1 MLGRFLFSAGANLI
15 RGALS
20 FLTSVLLARWLGPV
34 TFGDMAFLLG
44 TFLGVRQFLDMGTSS
59 AFFTFL
65 SQRPRSWPFI
75 RNFIF
80 WLAFQFAIPVVVI
93 MLILP
98 DGWMTNF
105 WHDSQRSLVACA
117 FIAVFAQST
126 LWPIAQSLAE
136 SVRKTVFVQKIGVI
150 TAAVHLVAII
160 VFFVTGVL
168 NLYAIFTAI
177 FLEYIVV
184 FYLVVKNHS
193 IGDVSDIESAP
204 RSSIFDYIRYCVPL
218 VPLFIFGAAQEVIDR
233 WLLQTYGGSISQGYF
248 AFSYQIAGMAVLFIS
263 AIVRIFWK
271 EIAEIFH
278 SGDQSQLI
286 DLFNKVLRITRVIA
300 GVVAGF
306 IAIYAPEIIRVTA
319 GSAYQGAYLTMSIL
333 SVYVAY
339 MAVGQIYSTLL
350 MATGKVKAVS
360 YMGSS
365 LSLLSAVLAYV
376 MLATEFGRSVG
387 FGNAAE
393 NIAIK
398 MLAVEFIASIIYSFI
413 VYKIWAINFSSG
425 VQFFCVALGL
435 GIAWLSRNSLLY
447 FISTELNLIL
457 IISGFSIYLLAIGSV
472 VYMVPE
478 FVGLREG
485 DLPWKAARI

>member
-1 MLGRFLFSAGANLI
+1 MIKRFIFSAGANLV

-20 FLTSVLLARWLGPV
+20 FMTSVLLARWLGPV
-34 TFGDMAFLLG
+34 SFGDMAFLLG

-65 SQRPRSWPFI
+65 SQRRRSWSFI
-75 RNFIF
+75 RDFIV
-80 WLAFQFAIPVVVI
+80 WLALQFLIPVIIIV
-93 MLILP
+93 LLFP
-98 DGWMTNF
+98 DRWITNF

-136 SVRKTVFVQKIGVI
+136 SARKTVFVQKIGVI
-150 TAAVHLVAII
+150 TAALHLLAAT

-168 NLYAIFTAI
+168 NLYAIFIAI
-177 FLEYIVV
+177 FVEYIVV
-184 FYLVVKNHS
+184 FYLVVRNYHLEDS
-193 IGDVSDIESAP
+193 SDVHAAP
-204 RSSIFDYIRYCVPL
+204 EPAIADYVKYCVPL
-218 VPLFIFGAAQEVIDR
+218 VPLFIFGAAQEVVDR
-233 WLLQTYGGSISQGYF
+233 WLLQSYGGSISQGYF

-278 SGDQSQLI
+278 SGDQTQLT

-306 IAIYAPEIIRVTA
+306 IAIYASEIIRITA
-319 GSAYQGAYLTMSIL
+319 GPAYKGAYLTMGIL

-350 MATGKVKAVS
+350 MATGKVKVVS

-365 LSLLSAVLAYV
+365 LSLLSAVMAYV

-387 FGNAAE
+387 FANAAE

-413 VYKIWAINFSSG
+413 VYKIWAISFSSG
-425 VQFFCVALGL
+425 VQFFCIVFGL

-447 FISTELNLIL
+447 LISAEHNLIL
-457 IISGFSIYLLAIGSV
+457 IISGFSIYLLASGSV
-472 VYMVPE
+472 VYMAPK
-478 FVGLREG
+478 FFGLREG
-485 DLPWKAARI
+485 DLPWKTARI

>member
-1 MLGRFLFSAGANLI
+1 M
-15 RGALS
+15 
-20 FLTSVLLARWLGPV
+20 ARWLGPV
-34 TFGDMAFLLG
+34 SFGDMAFLLG

-65 SQRPRSWPFI
+65 SQRRRSWPFI
-75 RNFIF
+75 RDFIV
-80 WLAFQFAIPVVVI
+80 WLALQFLIPVIIIV
-93 MLILP
+93 LLFP
-98 DGWMTNF
+98 DRWISNF
-105 WHDSQRSLVACA
+105 WHDSQRSLVAFA

-136 SVRKTVFVQKIGVI
+136 SARKTVFVQKIGVI
-150 TAAVHLVAII
+150 TAALHLFAVTM
-160 VFFVTGVL
+160 FFVTGVL
-168 NLYAIFTAI
+168 NLYAIFIAI
-177 FLEYIVV
+177 FVEYIVV
-184 FYLVVKNHS
+184 FYLVVRNYHLEGS
-193 IGDVSDIESAP
+193 SDVQAAP
-204 RSSIFDYIRYCVPL
+204 EPAIADYVKYCLPL
-218 VPLFIFGAAQEVIDR
+218 VPLFIFGAVQEVVDR
-233 WLLQTYGGSISQGYF
+233 WLLQSYGGSISQGYF

-278 SGDQSQLI
+278 SGDQTQLT
-286 DLFNKVLRITRVIA
+286 DLFNKVMRITRVIA
-300 GVVAGF
+300 GVLAGF
-306 IAIYAPEIIRVTA
+306 IAIYAHEIIRIT
-319 GSAYQGAYLTMSIL
+319 GGPAYKGAYLTMGIL

-350 MATGKVKAVS
+350 MATGKVKVVS

-387 FGNAAE
+387 FANAAE

-413 VYKIWAINFSSG
+413 VYKIWTISFSSG
-425 VQFFCVALGL
+425 MQFFCIAFGL

-447 FISTELNLIL
+447 LISAEHNLIL
-457 IISGFSIYLLAIGSV
+457 IISGFSVYLLASGSV
-472 VYMVPE
+472 VYMVPK

-485 DLPWKAARI
+485 DLPWKTVRI

>member
-1 MLGRFLFSAGANLI
+1 VIERFIFSAGANLI

-44 TFLGVRQFLDMGTSS
+44 TFLGIRQFLDMGTSS

-93 MLILP
+93 SLIFP
-98 DGWMTNF
+98 DGWIKNF

-126 LWPIAQSLAE
+126 LWPVAQSLAE
-136 SVRKTVFVQKIGVI
+136 SARKTVFVQKIGVI
-150 TAAVHLVAII
+150 VAAIHLAAVTA
-160 VFFVTGVL
+160 FFVTGIL
-168 NLYAIFTAI
+168 NLYLIFI
-177 FLEYIVV
+177 SLFVEYIAV
-184 FYLVVKNHS
+184 FYLVIKNYR
-193 IGDVSDIESAP
+193 IGDVSDVEPVAEL
-204 RSSIFDYIRYCVPL
+204 SITDYVKYCVPL
-218 VPLFIFGAAQEVIDR
+218 VPLLIFGAAHEVIDR
-233 WLLQTYGGSISQGYF
+233 WLLQTYGGSISQAYF

-263 AIVRIFWK
+263 AIVKIFWK

-278 SGDQSQLI
+278 GGDRKQLI

-306 IAIYAPEIIRVTA
+306 IAIYASEIIWLTA
-319 GSAYQGAYLTMSIL
+319 GPAYKGAYLTMGIL

-387 FGNAAE
+387 FANAAE

-398 MLAVEFIASIIYSFI
+398 MLVVEFIASIIYSFI
-413 VYKIWAINFSSG
+413 VYKIWAIRFSFG
-425 VQFFCVALGL
+425 AQFFCVAFGL
-435 GIAWLSRNSLLY
+435 GIAWLSRHSL
-447 FISTELNLIL
+447 LNLISAEHNLTL
-457 IISGFSIYLLAIGSV
+457 IISGFSIYSLASGSV
-472 VYMVPE
+472 IYMVPK
-478 FVGLREG
+478 FFGLCEG
-485 DLPWKAARI
+485 DLPWKTARI